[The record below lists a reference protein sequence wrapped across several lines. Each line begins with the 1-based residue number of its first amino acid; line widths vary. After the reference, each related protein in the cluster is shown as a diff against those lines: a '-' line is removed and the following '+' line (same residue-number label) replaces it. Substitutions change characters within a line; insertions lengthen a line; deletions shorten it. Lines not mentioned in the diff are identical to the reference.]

1 METAEPAAIGL
12 RVKTG
17 RAIAVLLAGSAAEP
31 RIVSR
36 REIALADPALPE
48 TRFPYHAALELS
60 EREGAAVVDRLRKRI
75 EAVAAAGV
83 AELAAELRAAK
94 LRPAGVGLVVSS
106 DADPAK
112 LGNPHV
118 RAHASEGRLFRE
130 VLEQGARAA
139 RLPSLVLLEREAL
152 GRARGALGRSEAKLR
167 ETLAQLGKQVG
178 RPWRAD
184 EKAAALAAWIALSG
198 AGRRG

>member
-1 METAEPAAIGL
+1 MSAEPAAIGL

-31 RIVSR
+31 RILAR

-48 TRFPYHAALELS
+48 TRFPYHAALELP
-60 EREGAAVVDRLRKRI
+60 EREGAAVVARLRKRI
-75 EAVAAAGV
+75 EALAVAAV

-106 DADPAK
+106 DADPARI
-112 LGNPHV
+112 GNPHV
-118 RAHASEGRLFRE
+118 RAHAGEGRLFRE
-130 VLEQGARAA
+130 VLEQGARAE
-139 RLPSLVLLEREAL
+139 RLPSLVLLERDAP
-152 GRARGALGRSEAKLR
+152 GRARSALRRSEAKLK
-167 ETLAQLGKQVG
+167 ETLAALGKEIG

-184 EKAAALAAWIALSG
+184 EKAAALAAWVAL
-198 AGRRG
+198 AEL

>member
-1 METAEPAAIGL
+1 VSAEPAAIGL

-31 RIVSR
+31 RILAR
-36 REIALADPALPE
+36 REVALADPDLPD
-48 TRFPYHAALELS
+48 TRFPYHAALELP
-60 EREGAAVVDRLRKRI
+60 EREGAAVVTRLRKRI
-75 EAVAAAGV
+75 EAIAAGAV

-106 DADPAK
+106 DVDPAK

-152 GRARGALGRSEAKLR
+152 GRACAALHRSEAKLQ
-167 ETLAQLGKQVG
+167 ETLAELGKQVG

-184 EKAAALAAWIALSG
+184 EKTAALAAWVALAGAKSG
-198 AGRRG
+198 A